1 MSACE
6 RALRGARLLSG
17 PSPRGHYGTWLAN
30 AERRGVAPD
39 VVVDIARRHRIG
51 PDSFAVLAGMA
62 VVTDPDSKSY
72 FVIPPG
78 TDGDD
83 ARRAVWLTYLLNA
96 GTGYAKAA
104 VRDFP
109 ETPYAVAEAR
119 RISDRQR
126 ANRWSYR
133 VIARTGASL
142 VATPA
147 GILMG
152 IGGTRVQGLF
162 SRQGGTTW
170 GDVFL
175 LNIGPGA
182 DPARL
187 LRDVVESGVVWYH
200 GGDGQPH
207 PGRLDLDRLLHHEER
222 HCRQWAALGPL
233 RMSAAYLAAEARARM
248 FGGMNR
254 FECDAGL
261 GDGGYR

>member
-1 MSACE
+1 M
-6 RALRGARLLSG
+6 
-17 PSPRGHYGTWLAN
+17 AN

-39 VVVDIARRHRIG
+39 VVLDIARRHRLA
-51 PDSFAVLAGMA
+51 PDSFAVLEDMA
-62 VVTDPDSKSY
+62 VVTDPDGKS
-72 FVIPPG
+72 FFLIPPG
-78 TDGDD
+78 TSGAD

-96 GTGYAKAA
+96 GTGYAKAG
-104 VRDFP
+104 RGGCTDFP
-109 ETPYAVAEAR
+109 ETPYAVSEAQ
-119 RISDRQR
+119 RIIDRQR

-133 VIARTGASL
+133 VIARTGVSL
-142 VATPA
+142 VATPN

-152 IGGTRVQGLF
+152 VGGGLF
-162 SRQGGTTW
+162 SRRGGTTW

-182 DPARL
+182 DPAAR
-187 LRDVVESGVVWYH
+187 LRDVVESGVAWYQ
-200 GGDGQPH
+200 GGDGRPY

-233 RMSAAYLAAEARARM
+233 RMSAGYLAAEARARM
-248 FGGMNR
+248 FGGANR